1 MSNKRIL
8 VIDDDPY
15 VREIVCICLCE
26 LGKFDAIEAGS
37 GKEGLDKAVQEHPD
51 AIVLDLSMP
60 QMDGMEVLRQLQAD
74 RSTQTIPV
82 IILSALASRLNR
94 EWLFKQGVVETIL
107 KPFDCLILP
116 GQITAACQWK
126 SEPS

>member
-1 MSNKRIL
+1 MPNKRIL
-8 VIDDDPY
+8 VIEDDPC

-37 GKEGLDKAVQEHPD
+37 GREGLDKAFQEHPD

-60 QMDGMEVLRQLQAD
+60 QMDGMEVLRQLQAY
-74 RSTQTIPV
+74 RPTQTIPV

-94 EWLFKQGVVETIL
+94 EWLSTQGVVETIL
-107 KPFDCLILP
+107 KPFDCLTLP
-116 GQITAACQWK
+116 GQIAAACQWK